1 MAIPDRH
8 SKSSPI
14 AVGDRVAYSRGF
26 LRSVGV
32 FAGDMPHARGEIKKL
47 TPLGETTLAEVEW
60 RNAELPPR
68 VNVANLCRVGDAG
81 FHE

>member
-1 MAIPDRH
+1 MANPDQH
-8 SKSSPI
+8 SKSSPL

-47 TPLGETTLAEVEW
+47 TPLGGRPWPRSNGGTPSCRLGRLAVLS
-60 RNAELPPR
+60 RNLEM
-68 VNVANLCRVGDAG
+68 GY
-81 FHE
+81 